1 MEWTNSNEKSLLQF
15 CEVIIIIKMFNVTD
29 IATLALSAI
38 TIGYVLKK
46 VHVPFRR
53 HTMNIYQH

>member
-1 MEWTNSNEKSLLQF
+1 
-15 CEVIIIIKMFNVTD
+15 MFNVTD

-38 TIGYVLKK
+38 TIGYVFKK